1 MKHSNLISLFI
12 FSIFLIVSCK
22 PGAEKTSEQDDE
34 TPVLEIMIP
43 VKVETLA
50 MTSIARTIDYTATL
64 LPFEEVHLA
73 PTSPGRIDGIY
84 VEVGDQ
90 VKKGQKLFLMDRTQL
105 NQTILQLKSIETD
118 LGRMGTLLETGS
130 ITQQKYDQIKTQY
143 DITSSSVN
151 FMTKNTSIAAPF
163 PGVITGKYFE
173 NGEMFGGA
181 PNTSAGK
188 AAVVTL
194 MQVNPVKAIVN
205 ISEQFIPLVDAGME
219 AILLADVYPDTE
231 FEGKVSLVHPT
242 VDPMARSF
250 KIEITVPNSNS
261 KLRPGM
267 FVRVSMFLGED
278 RAFIVPANT
287 VLQQEGTNLR
297 YIFIEKN
304 GIAIRHN
311 VEIGKRYDEKVEII
325 TDAVSEGDK
334 LIVEGQTKLD
344 NNDKVEVV
352 S

>member
-1 MKHSNLISLFI
+1 
-12 FSIFLIVSCK
+12 
-22 PGAEKTSEQDDE
+22 
-34 TPVLEIMIP
+34 
-43 VKVETLA
+43 
-50 MTSIARTIDYTATL
+50 
-64 LPFEEVHLA
+64 
-73 PTSPGRIDGIY
+73 
-84 VEVGDQ
+84 
-90 VKKGQKLFLMDRTQL
+90 
-105 NQTILQLKSIETD
+105 
-118 LGRMGTLLETGS
+118 MGTLLETGS